1 MDFFLIWGN
10 SLAPNGERKGVFFL
24 DQSHRKE
31 DGANSNDRGESLLGR
46 DGIFKL
52 DDGLVVAEDLKK
64 KTMDFTPLP
73 SELEELILCSCCHL
87 PFNDTD
93 AVPKLFSCRHYFCLK
108 CVNQVLMKGSELYCV
123 HCWKRTELSGPD
135 MKPENLPTHNAI
147 LYLSQNLS
155 MISSGSAC
163 GGSGHVGGSTN
174 NGGASGGSGSNKKPP
189 DKNGTNGTVSG
200 TSSSSGSLGGSSV
213 VGGSAGSSTNGSA
226 NSNGNIGIG
235 NNSASTGGPIGSG
248 KYRNKG
254 ENCMTHAMPNALW
267 CLKCNI
273 IMCRA
278 CASTEEHRN
287 HSVKTQAEARD
298 QIRSDIA
305 SDLLLMQKSLS
316 ELQHFVFKQ
325 RDFLLKILEACTALK
340 TQVETELI
348 NHLPT
353 FEVAEIRS
361 NLTKAKLF
369 LGMLEQQSPAEAYK
383 LYANLNIEK
392 QRLQSK
398 YQEMYLQCK
407 LDDLI
412 QHYGILFDFELIKQ
426 ALSNLNNIDP
436 ISFGNGAMG
445 GLSVTASGTTI
456 NGHHNSILLLANY
469 CISQLYSRHILTSK
483 HHQQQHQHQQQS
495 QHIDTNLNYAISP
508 SQAASAISHS
518 PSHGGLFGGPPAP
531 PSLQSGLSG
540 GGRSGPD
547 GTNSTRTSGSGSA
560 YLSEI
565 LNGSVMQ
572 HLHQHSGA
580 SQHQPLTPP
589 GHPLSSSSSSVV
601 SLVPSSAQQ
610 QVQKQ
615 VQAAAAAV
623 GTSLLCNPSVHVYPI
638 FYFNIEINGQPFGR
652 ILIEVRSDVAPKMA
666 KNFGALCTGDLG
678 FGYKGC
684 SIFQC
689 WENESIITGDFELN
703 NGRGGRSV
711 FEEGFF
717 MPDDTK
723 ILAIRGSVGMRR
735 SQKRHD
741 NMGLVGSQFRV
752 ILREM
757 RGFTGIF
764 GFVVEGLEL
773 VEKISQAGDSAGK
786 PQSNVLIVNCGKWQ

>member
-1 MDFFLIWGN
+1 
-10 SLAPNGERKGVFFL
+10 
-24 DQSHRKE
+24 
-31 DGANSNDRGESLLGR
+31 
-46 DGIFKL
+46 
-52 DDGLVVAEDLKK
+52 
-64 KTMDFTPLP
+64 MDFTPLP
-73 SELEELILCSCCHL
+73 TELEELIQCSCCHL

-93 AVPKLFSCRHYFCLK
+93 AIPKLFSCRHYFCLK
-108 CVNQVLMKGSELYCV
+108 CVSQVLMKGNELYCV

-135 MKPENLPTHNAI
+135 MKPENLPTHSAI

-155 MISSGSAC
+155 MISSGS
-163 GGSGHVGGSTN
+163 GNSVGGGATCS
-174 NGGASGGSGSNKKPP
+174 GASGTGGGGGGNKKPP
-189 DKNGTNGTVSG
+189 DKSGTNGAGGSSLVPGATGALVGGSGSATSSGSGSNGSANGTNG
-200 TSSSSGSLGGSSV
+200 SLGIGS
-213 VGGSAGSSTNGSA
+213 NSA
-226 NSNGNIGIG
+226 N
-235 NNSASTGGPIGSG
+235 TGGAIGSG

-273 IMCRA
+273 ILCRA

-287 HSVKTQAEARD
+287 HTVKTQAEARD

-369 LGMLEQQSPAEAYK
+369 LSMLEQQSPAEAYK

-426 ALSNLNNIDP
+426 ALSNLNTIDP
-436 ISFGNGAMG
+436 ISFGNGAIG
-445 GLSVTASGTTI
+445 GLGVTAGGTTI

-483 HHQQQHQHQQQS
+483 HHQHQHQQQQQS
-495 QHIDTNLNYAISP
+495 QHIDASLSYAISSP
-508 SQAASAISHS
+508 SQTGSSAIPQSPNHSGLLGEPPGMSQPSHS
-518 PSHGGLFGGPPAP
+518 GSYASQLNDMAIIIAP
-531 PSLQSGLSG
+531 PLHQQGS
-540 GGRSGPD
+540 RTD
-547 GTNSTRTSGSGSA
+547 GTSSARTSGSGSA

-565 LNGSVMQ
+565 LNGSALQ
-572 HLHQHSGA
+572 HLHQHSGS

-615 VQAAAAAV
+615 VQAAAAAAAAV
-623 GTSLLCNPSVHVYPI
+623 GSSLLCNPSVHVYPI
-638 FYFNIEINGQPFGR
+638 YYFNIEINGQPFGR

-666 KNFGALCTGDLG
+666 KNFGALCTGELG

-741 NMGLVGSQFRV
+741 NMGLVGSQFRI

-764 GFVVEGLEL
+764 AFVVEGLEL